1 MKVSNARIL
10 DGVGACVA
18 LLAAVL
24 TLGCGN
30 NQATT
35 PTPTPTPTPTRSSP
49 ASETFTSNLTV
60 QGSAWRFVNAI
71 AGGTVTA
78 ILTTTDQPEKVV
90 GLGIG
95 LRSSA
100 SGCLV
105 TRDVIAAAGSSLRID
120 ATVDAGAYCIK
131 VFDTGTLT
139 TPMNFTVSIT
149 YP

>member
-1 MKVSNARIL
+1 MKVPIARML
-10 DGVGACVA
+10 GRLGVLVA
-18 LLAAVL
+18 LFVAVL

-30 NQATT
+30 NQTTT
-35 PTPTPTPTPTRSSP
+35 PTATTTTPTRSSP
-49 ASETFTSNLTV
+49 ATESFTSNLTV

-78 ILTTTDQPEKVV
+78 TLTTTDQPTKVV

-95 LRSSA
+95 LRSGIA
-100 SGCLV
+100 NCLITREV
-105 TRDVIAAAGSSLRID
+105 TATAGSSPRID

>member
-1 MKVSNARIL
+1 MKVPNVRML
-10 DGVGACVA
+10 GRLGTCVA
-18 LLAAVL
+18 FIAAVL
-24 TLGCGN
+24 SPGCGN
-30 NQATT
+30 DQTTT
-35 PTPTPTPTPTRSSP
+35 PTPTTTPTRSSP
-49 ASETFTSNLTV
+49 ASEIFTSNLTV

-78 ILTTTDQPEKVV
+78 ILTTTDQPQKVV

-95 LRSSA
+95 LRSGTA
-100 SGCLV
+100 GCLV
-105 TRDVIAAAGSSLRID
+105 TREVTAAAGSSPRID

>member
-1 MKVSNARIL
+1 MKVPNARML
-10 DGVGACVA
+10 GRLGACFA
-18 LLAAVL
+18 LVAAVL
-24 TLGCGN
+24 TPGCGN
-30 NQATT
+30 DQTTT
-35 PTPTPTPTPTRSSP
+35 PTPTTTPTRSSP

-78 ILTTTDQPEKVV
+78 ILTTTDQPQKVV

-95 LRSSA
+95 LRSGTA
-100 SGCLV
+100 GCLV
-105 TRDVIAAAGSSLRID
+105 TREVIAAAGSSPRID